1 MIRSTLVKTC
11 FLIVAF
17 TLLFSSFAIPA
28 SKQVELILDA
38 SGSMRGSLDNGEQKI
53 KAAKSAVNQLVDEL
67 DDSVVLAFRAY
78 GHQSPRELHD
88 CEDTE
93 LLVSFQ
99 KLALNRSDIKSRTT
113 GLQAQGYTPIS
124 FVLRQAADDFQN
136 QDSGDRIIILV
147 SDGKETCEGDPCET
161 ARALREANAGLVI
174 HTIGFGVDEATRQQ
188 LRCLSK
194 VSGGQYFSAEDT
206 GELLGVLSA
215 AFEAK
220 AEKTDEKEGT
230 GYLKM
235 PGAELSG
242 HDIYNAESG
251 EKVSS
256 VSRSQTLV
264 ALPAG
269 IYNLEIGNTVWK
281 SIHVETGDTT
291 VLEPSW
297 ITVKHAALRGHEIR
311 DAETGIKLASVS
323 SSDNSA
329 TLMPGS
335 YEVVFGNE
343 SDIVWP
349 VSVNAGEEIVLK
361 PGTVTVKSAYIG
373 GHDIYD
379 SNGTLVGEV
388 SATMNWIP
396 LPPGD
401 YTIEIDDEKFTF
413 ELSEGEDKGFER

>member
-1 MIRSTLVKTC
+1 MIRLILFKNL
-11 FLIVAF
+11 FLIFAF
-17 TLLFSSFAIPA
+17 ILLLNSPTIPL

-38 SGSMRGSLDNGEQKI
+38 SGSMRGSLDSGQQKI
-53 KAAKSAVNQLVDEL
+53 NAAKSAVNQLVDEL
-67 DDSVVLAFRAY
+67 DDSIVLAFRAY
-78 GHQSPRELHD
+78 GHQSPREEHD

-93 LLVSFQ
+93 LLVPFQ
-99 KLALNRSDIKSRTT
+99 ELAQNRTDIKSRTT
-113 GLQAQGYTPIS
+113 GLRAQGYTPIS
-124 FVLRQAADDFQN
+124 LVLQRAAVDFQN

-161 ARALREANAGLVI
+161 ARALKEANAGLVI

-188 LRCLSK
+188 LQCLSE

-206 GELLGVLSA
+206 GELLSVLSA
-215 AFEAK
+215 AFA
-220 AEKTDEKEGT
+220 AEVEETDDKEGT

-235 PGAELSG
+235 PGAELGG
-242 HDIYNAESG
+242 HDVYDAGSG
-251 EKVSS
+251 ERVSS
-256 VSRSQTLV
+256 ISRSQTLV
-264 ALPAG
+264 SLPAG
-269 IYNLEIGNTVWK
+269 IYTLEIGNTMWK

-291 VLEPSW
+291 VLEPAW
-297 ITVKHAALRGHEIR
+297 ITVRHAALRGHEIR
-311 DAETGIKLASVS
+311 DAETGAEMASVS

-335 YEVVFGNE
+335 YEVIFGNE
-343 SDIVWP
+343 SDVIWP
-349 VSVNAGEEIVLK
+349 VSVDAGEEMVLR

-396 LPPGD
+396 LPPGE

-413 ELSEGEDKGFER
+413 ELSEGEDKLFER

>member
-1 MIRSTLVKTC
+1 MIRPLFFEKSCLVIAITLIFC
-11 FLIVAF
+11 
-17 TLLFSSFAIPA
+17 SFAVPA
-28 SKQVELILDA
+28 SKRVELILDA

-78 GHQSPRELHD
+78 GHQSPREQHD

-93 LLVSFQ
+93 LLAPFQ
-99 KLALNRSDIKSRTT
+99 ELAQNRENIKNHAAA
-113 GLQAQGYTPIS
+113 LQAQGYTPIS
-124 FVLRQAADDFQN
+124 LVLQQAAADFHS
-136 QDSGDRIIILV
+136 QDSGERVIILV

-161 ARALREANAGLVI
+161 ARVLEEANAGLVI

-188 LRCLSK
+188 LQCLSE
-194 VSGGQYFSAEDT
+194 VSGGQYFSADDT

-215 AFEAK
+215 AFEAE
-220 AEKTDEKEGT
+220 AEETDEKEGT

-235 PGAELSG
+235 PGAELGG
-242 HDIYNAESG
+242 HDIFDAESG

-256 VSRSQTLV
+256 VSRSQTFV
-264 ALPAG
+264 PLPAG
-269 IYNLEIGNTVWK
+269 IYNLEIGNTLWK
-281 SIHVETGDTT
+281 SIHIEAGDTT
-291 VLEPSW
+291 LLQPAW
-297 ITVKHAALRGHEIR
+297 ITVKQAALAGHLVR
-311 DAETGIKLASVS
+311 NAETGEEVTFVS
-323 SSDNSA
+323 RMDDSA
-329 TLMPGS
+329 TLLPGD

-343 SDIVWP
+343 SDVIWP
-349 VSVNAGEEIVLK
+349 VSVGAGEEAVLE

-388 SATMNWIP
+388 SATMNWMP
-396 LPPGD
+396 LPPGE

-413 ELSEGEDKGFER
+413 ELSKGEDKVFER

>member
-1 MIRSTLVKTC
+1 MCRRLFFKNWFLLITFTC
-11 FLIVAF
+11 I
-17 TLLFSSFAIPA
+17 FSSFASPA

-53 KAAKSAVNQLVDEL
+53 NAAKSAVNRLVDEL

-78 GHQSPRELHD
+78 GHQSPREQHD

-93 LLVSFQ
+93 LLVPFQ
-99 KLALNRSDIKSRTT
+99 ELAQNRTDIKNRTAA
-113 GLQAQGYTPIS
+113 LQAQGYTPIS
-124 FVLRQAADDFQN
+124 LVLQQAAADFQN
-136 QDSGDRIIILV
+136 QDSGDHIIILV

-161 ARALREANAGLVI
+161 ARALKETNAGLVV

-188 LRCLSK
+188 LQCLAG
-194 VSGGQYFSAEDT
+194 VSGGQYFSAGDT
-206 GELLGVLSA
+206 GELLSVLSA
-215 AFEAK
+215 AFEAE
-220 AEKTDEKEGT
+220 AEEADEKEGT

-235 PGAELSG
+235 PGAELGG
-242 HDIYNAESG
+242 HDIFDAGSG
-251 EKVSS
+251 ERVSS
-256 VSRSQTLV
+256 VSRSQILV
-264 ALPAG
+264 PLPAG
-269 IYNLEIGNTVWK
+269 IYTLEIGNAMWK
-281 SIHVETGDTT
+281 SIHVEAGDTT
-291 VLEPSW
+291 VLKPSW
-297 ITVKHAALRGHEIR
+297 ITVEHAALRGHEIR
-311 DAETGIKLASVS
+311 DAETGAEVTSVS

-343 SDIVWP
+343 SDLIWA
-349 VSVNAGEEIVLK
+349 VSVAAGAEIVLK

-396 LPPGD
+396 LPPGK
-401 YTIEIDDEKFTF
+401 YSIEIDDEKFTF
-413 ELSEGEDKGFER
+413 ELSKGEDKVFER